1 MDSDQ
6 PSDAASVSLALCDGG
21 MLGALS
27 LFCGEG
33 RVCCVG

>member
-21 MLGALS
+21 MLGALC